1 MAERVEIMVVATDA
15 ASQVLRGVTS
25 SFGQLGTMVQSF
37 TASRAFEQLASSVV
51 AFGKDAVDST
61 VKYANEVR
69 NLSLVSGQST
79 ENTSRFLQVLDDY
92 KLSAEDAM
100 TATRTL
106 TKQGLTPNLETLA
119 KLSDQYLSINDKQK
133 QNEFIIKNLGR
144 AGLQWVDVLNK
155 GSKALLEQ
163 GAAIDESLI
172 LTQKA
177 VDDARRYEIALDN
190 WNDSVQGLKVSIG
203 QQLLPVLTAM
213 TNDMNA
219 AQRAQEILGDEFNAT
234 VIGTDKWNNALA
246 QAKKEQDASTE
257 AMIKNADATA
267 KLGVETEKTKEEIK
281 AQEDA
286 IKALTEQYKSYLDLA
301 SNIYSEQK
309 SYDKDLK
316 SLLKEKSKLEAEYES
331 LSAEGWDKNK
341 EKLEENLQAYDEVKD
356 KIQEVEDK
364 HTEAMGKMQYDLLV
378 TKLSVGGL
386 TTAEFQMATQAGV
399 MFGVFD
405 QGSADAA
412 IAMNNLTDKVAAGK
426 ISVYEYGEILKHSMK
441 DGKVDAAELQRIIA
455 SIPEHKTS
463 TIDVIANYTSNFAN
477 QGPQYLPSGGLI
489 RAGTH
494 AGGGDI
500 SAGMLYRV
508 NETRQEYFR
517 PSMSGTVLPLGGG
530 NGSSGQGI
538 TFIYSPQVSL
548 GNASEAQTI
557 IAPFVEQAVRRMQ
570 SDGKVA
576 L

>member
-25 SFGQLGTMVQSF
+25 SFGQLGSMVQTL
-37 TASRAFEQLASSVV
+37 TAGRAFEQLASSVV
-51 AFGKDAVDST
+51 AFGKDSVDAT

-69 NLSLVSGQST
+69 NLSLISGQST
-79 ENTSRFLQVLDDY
+79 ESTSRFLQVLDDY

-119 KLSDQYLSINDKQK
+119 KLSDQYLSISDKQK

-177 VDDARRYEIALDN
+177 VDDARRYEIALDS

-203 QQLLPVLTAM
+203 QQLLPVLTQM
-213 TNDMNA
+213 TNDVNA
-219 AQRAQEILGDEFNAT
+219 AQRAQEILGDEYNVT

-246 QAKKEQDASTE
+246 QAKKEQEASTE

-267 KLGVETEKTKEEIK
+267 KLGAETEKTKEEIK
-281 AQEDA
+281 AQEEA
-286 IKALTEQYKSYLDLA
+286 VKALTEQYKSYLDLA
-301 SNIYSEQK
+301 ANIYSEQK

-316 SLLKEKSKLEAEYES
+316 SLLKEKSKLEAEYET
-331 LSAEGWDKNK
+331 LSAEGWSKNK
-341 EKLEENLQAYDEVKD
+341 DKLEENLQAYQDVKD

-412 IAMNNLTDKVAAGK
+412 IAMNNLTDQVATGK

-455 SIPEHKTS
+455 NIPEHKS
-463 TIDVIANYTSNFAN
+463 VTIDVATRYQNYF
-477 QGPQYLPSGGLI
+477 SGVGYVSPNVGSLGG
-489 RAGTH
+489 R
-494 AGGGDI
+494 AGGGDVA
-500 SAGMLYRV
+500 AGLLYRV
-508 NETRQEYFR
+508 NETRTEYFK
-517 PSMSGTVLPLGGG
+517 PSMNGTVVPMGG
-530 NGSSGQGI
+530 NGANGQGV

-548 GNASEAQTI
+548 GNANEAQTI

>member
-15 ASQVLRGVTS
+15 ASQVMRGVTA

-92 KLSAEDAM
+92 KLTAEDAM

-119 KLSDQYLSINDKQK
+119 KLSDQYLSISDKQK

-190 WNDSVQGLKVSIG
+190 WSDSVQGLKVSIG
-203 QQLLPVLTAM
+203 TQLLPVLTAM

-246 QAKKEQDASTE
+246 QAKKEQEASTE

-267 KLGVETEKTKEEIK
+267 KVGDAHEKTAEQIK
-281 AQEDA
+281 AEEDA
-286 IKALTEQYKSYLDLA
+286 IKALTEKYQGYLSLA
-301 SNIYSEQK
+301 SDIFSEQK

-316 SLLKEKSKLEAEYES
+316 SLMKEKSKLETEYDT
-331 LSAEGWDKNK
+331 LSAEGWKKNK
-341 EKLEENLQAYDEVKD
+341 EKLEENLQAYQDVKD

-386 TTAEFQMATQAGV
+386 TTAEYQMAVQAGV
-399 MFGVFD
+399 AFGVFD
-405 QGSADAA
+405 QSSADAA
-412 IAMNNLTDKVAAGK
+412 VAMSTLTDKVASGK
-426 ISVYEYGEILKHSMK
+426 ISVYEYGEIMKHSMK
-441 DGKVDAAELQRIIA
+441 DGKLDAAELQRIIA
-455 SIPEHKTS
+455 NIPEHKS
-463 TIDVIANYTSNFAN
+463 VTIDVATKYTNYF
-477 QGPQYLPSGGLI
+477 SGVGYVSPNVGSLGG
-489 RAGTH
+489 R
-494 AGGGDI
+494 AGGGDVA
-500 SAGMLYRV
+500 AGMLYKV
-508 NETRQEYFR
+508 NETRTEYFK
-517 PSMSGTVLPLGGG
+517 PSMSGTVLPMGGG
-530 NGSSGQGI
+530 NGSNAQGI

-548 GNASEAQTI
+548 GNANEAQTI